1 MVDIN
6 APLLNRLMKEK
17 KGDVIHSS
25 AYAKAQNQGG
35 IGSSSM
41 QSFEQRK
48 VIDQNRSIVRK
59 YGDSKIAM
67 EAGKTS
73 WQARRD
79 AAQFGESD
87 DSGKTPSVNGLRG
100 KLNSKDADVGTK
112 GGDTTVKN
120 GPSQMPTR
128 RNPGISR

>member
-17 KGDVIHSS
+17 KGDVVHSS
-25 AYAKAQNQGG
+25 AYAKD
-35 IGSSSM
+35 
-41 QSFEQRK
+41 E
-48 VIDQNRSIVRK
+48 IDDVNVDYAFNLVRK

-79 AAQFGESD
+79 ATQFGESD

-100 KLNSKDADVGTK
+100 KLNSKDADAGTK